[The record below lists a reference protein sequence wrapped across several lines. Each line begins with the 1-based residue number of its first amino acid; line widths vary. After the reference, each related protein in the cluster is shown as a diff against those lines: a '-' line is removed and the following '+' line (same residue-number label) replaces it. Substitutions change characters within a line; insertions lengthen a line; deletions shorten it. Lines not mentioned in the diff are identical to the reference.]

1 MGERM
6 MQLPECVYDEICK
19 TLTDFENA
27 LTDDN
32 EDGWMSDGD
41 WLDVF
46 YALMIEILY
55 SIVQ

>member
-1 MGERM
+1 M

-27 LTDDN
+27 PTDDN
-32 EDGWMSDGD
+32 EDGWMSDGE